1 MRSAYPTKPEMQPT
15 IVTMIYYGK
24 GINIPF
30 DTQVFDSKDE
40 IAIYQQHCGG
50 ENLLVYS
57 GLHEAGDKFS
67 FRSKRHKEFPFSVSI
82 YINGTYDCR
91 ISTCCEYRHSL
102 NVRIGGKTGRF
113 GITNVTGEHPCVKC
127 LLEKS
132 TKPPKKESIDTK
144 VKEDKKK
151 RDDEQ
156 KRIQSHLATTTITS
170 LTMMTQSQ
178 KANKIKNTNGSFK
191 FIQSPKRYLEDIRL
205 SHTNCSFKIVR
216 FDSEIFKIFFRSFPA
231 SSSRSGGLFARWC
244 GKRVARLR
252 LINDW
257 AKII

>member
-132 TKPPKKESIDTK
+132 TKPTKKEPIDTK

-151 RDDEQ
+151 RDEEPKPEDEIAVITD
-156 KRIQSHLATTTITS
+156 KPVSLA
-170 LTMMTQSQ
+170 
-178 KANKIKNTNGSFK
+178 F
-191 FIQSPKRYLEDIRL
+191 YY
-205 SHTNCSFKIVR
+205 
-216 FDSEIFKIFFRSFPA
+216 
-231 SSSRSGGLFARWC
+231 
-244 GKRVARLR
+244 
-252 LINDW
+252 
-257 AKII
+257 

>member
-1 MRSAYPTKPEMQPT
+1 MQPT

-24 GINIPF
+24 GINIPY

-67 FRSKRHKEFPFSVSI
+67 FKSKRHKEFPFSVSI

-113 GITNVTGEHPCVKC
+113 GITNVTGEHPCVKYASNLSLLNWNLSCNCILNRC

-132 TKPPKKESIDTK
+132 TKPPKKEPIDTK

-151 RDDEQ
+151 RDEEQ
-156 KRIQSHLATTTITS
+156 KVEDEIAVIT
-170 LTMMTQSQ
+170 
-178 KANKIKNTNGSFK
+178 NKPVGFS
-191 FIQSPKRYLEDIRL
+191 
-205 SHTNCSFKIVR
+205 
-216 FDSEIFKIFFRSFPA
+216 
-231 SSSRSGGLFARWC
+231 
-244 GKRVARLR
+244 
-252 LINDW
+252 LINYPGTSNF
-257 AKII
+257 